1 VSELTEEAKEPLRY
15 RLRVNGRDLEVL
27 DAQLCE
33 SLLYVL
39 RERLGLYGPKN
50 ACLEGECGSCSV
62 LVDGVLEC
70 ACTVLAAAATGRDF
84 GTTAGLSPSARELSD
99 SQEASVS

>member
-1 VSELTEEAKEPLRY
+1 VGELTEAGTELLRY
-15 RLRVNGRDLEVL
+15 RLRVNGRDVEVL
-27 DAQLCE
+27 AAQLCE

-39 RERLGLYGPKN
+39 RERLGLHGPKN

-70 ACTVLAAAATGRDF
+70 ACTVLAAAVAGREVV
-84 GTTAGLSPSARELSD
+84 TIEGLTPLGG
-99 SQEASVS
+99 